1 MALTE
6 ADPLCTTTLRLAKGR
21 IWPAGQALGLRVG
34 DVLLAV
40 DGKPYRGNAAV
51 LRGMSAQARGPLALS
66 FQRGAAGFTVLATRV
81 DFGIWEAAP
90 PPAAEADY
98 PADPTLLTNWEIL
111 RDGKGV
117 HDLFAL
123 APALSALVVP
133 FLWMMQKRLWLP
145 LAVFVSA
152 LAVGMAVSPFAGAAI
167 YLAAGINL
175 RQMAPHYLRAER
187 RAHGFRTV
195 AVVAARSER
204 AAITAYRALDPAAR
218 FQFAPEKASSDTNRV
233 QTAWDIP

>member
-21 IWPAGQALGLRVG
+21 IWPAGQALGLRAG

-40 DGKPYRGNAAV
+40 DGKPFRGNAAV

-218 FQFAPEKASSDTNRV
+218 FQFAPEKATPDANRI
-233 QTAWDIP
+233 QTA

>member
-6 ADPLCTTTLRLAKGR
+6 SDPPCTTTLRLGKGK

-34 DVLLAV
+34 DVLAAV
-40 DGKPYRGNAAV
+40 DGAPFRGNAAV
-51 LRGMSAQARGPLALS
+51 LRGMISQGRGPLALT
-66 FQRGAAGFTVLATRV
+66 FLRGAGSFTVMATRV
-81 DFGIWEAAP
+81 DFGIWEPAT
-90 PPAAEADY
+90 PPAVEPSY
-98 PADPTLLTNWEIL
+98 PANPAQLTNWEIL
-111 RDGKGV
+111 RDTSGT

-152 LAVGMAVSPFAGAAI
+152 LAVGVAVQPLAGAVI

-187 RAHGFRTV
+187 RSRGFRTV
-195 AVVAARSER
+195 AVIAARSER
-204 AAITAYRALDPAAR
+204 AAITAYRALDPTAR
-218 FQFAPEKASSDTNRV
+218 FLFAPEKPEAEATRV
-233 QTAWDIP
+233 QAA